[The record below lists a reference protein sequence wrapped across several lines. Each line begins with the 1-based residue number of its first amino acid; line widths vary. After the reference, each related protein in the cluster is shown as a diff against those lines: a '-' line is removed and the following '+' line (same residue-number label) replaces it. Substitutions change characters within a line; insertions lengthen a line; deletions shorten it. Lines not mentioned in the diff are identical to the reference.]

1 MTAYSMESHNHA
13 DVVTGIAAKIA
24 EGANVSPLDLQA
36 LSEAAFSHMV
46 DIPLLDRTYLQQEHV
61 ECPGTCK
68 LVRYVGMV
76 QDMLDTEFY
85 LSERQG
91 KPTHYRDLY
100 HDNDEQDSDDFLSS
114 DLADRLAERTPLVIV
129 PIPFGSE
136 WFLEKLQQERRPTNQ
151 NQDEYTSTMTPCVG
165 ATTDSRSTKKRD
177 RDMEN
182 PSAEPLSKPRLDDD
196 DGDDDEPCVVPNDD
210 SMECEGTS
218 GTEPNQQESSDT
230 TTTTSSDWWPAG
242 CMGSHTDHCPVLA
255 KLYYDR
261 NPKNTQRRLRLND
274 LVELIGVV
282 SVDPLEADFSS
293 QQQQQQQQQQVA
305 DDLYFEE
312 AFADRLVLPP
322 PSQLPRLH
330 VLTFNLMDLDQVTK
344 RVMVGSGDLGQEQ
357 DEQPSISLQDYD
369 DSMED
374 CRMQATRMLSEA
386 LLHDNVVSEATLM
399 ALLSMAQ
406 RTLLPSQTDD
416 DMPPCWEC
424 VSTPTEEATLGCA
437 SLNIQV
443 PCASS
448 CLALYQQLQSVLEDI
463 CPIVASIDLTREAL
477 NNNNTDLRL
486 TAPRKDSQG
495 HMLASPLQLPKGST
509 VLIHMGNMTEGALS
523 PSGQETLCALQTLVT
538 SHKVPYTFDGV
549 LIKYPFE
556 ADYRVIVVSS
566 KVSSKGR
573 ATKPQKKSKL
583 LPCALQVSM
592 DVPASSSNLD
602 RALSPIHRDRL
613 RRYLANCRCAS
624 TDDAPKRTRTL
635 PGGANNVAL
644 SKQVLERA
652 QADFIQRRVAT
663 RGSDNDLVTEE
674 DFHRWLILTRL
685 QGRSRNGERGATI
698 QDWERS
704 LKLDD
709 AMKLSHS

>member
-24 EGANVSPLDLQA
+24 EGTNVSPLDLQA
-36 LSEAAFSHMV
+36 LSDAAFSHKA
-46 DIPLLDRTYLQQEHV
+46 DIPLLDRPYLQHDHV
-61 ECPGTCK
+61 ERPGTCK
-68 LVRYVGMV
+68 LVRYIGMV
-76 QDMLDTEFY
+76 QDMLDTEYY
-85 LSERQG
+85 LSELQG
-91 KPTHYRDLY
+91 KPTHYRDLCHY
-100 HDNDEQDSDDFLSS
+100 NGGEQDSDDLLSS
-114 DLADRLAERTPLVIV
+114 DLAGRLAERTPLVIV

-151 NQDEYTSTMTPCVG
+151 NQDEDESSTMTPCVE
-165 ATTDSRSTKKRD
+165 TTTTNVRSTKKRD
-177 RDMEN
+177 RDMDT
-182 PSAEPLSKPRLDDD
+182 PSAEPLSKPRI
-196 DGDDDEPCVVPNDD
+196 DGDDDDNDKPCVISNDD
-210 SMECEGTS
+210 SMECEGTGGS
-218 GTEPNQQESSDT
+218 TEQNQQESSDTT

-242 CMGSHTDHCPVLA
+242 CMGSHTEHCPVLA
-255 KLYYDR
+255 KLYYDC

-282 SVDPLEADFSS
+282 SVDPLEADFSN
-293 QQQQQQQQQQVA
+293 QQQGQGKAVD
-305 DDLYFEE
+305 DDLFLQD
-312 AFADRLVLPP
+312 AFRDRLVLPP

-330 VLTFNLMDLDQVTK
+330 VLTYNLMDLDQVTK
-344 RVMVGSGDLGQEQ
+344 RVVGGSDLGQQ
-357 DEQPSISLQDYD
+357 DEQPSISMLQD
-369 DSMED
+369 DSMEH

-406 RTLLPSQTDD
+406 RTLSPQTQDD

-424 VSTPTEEATLGCA
+424 VSTPTEETTLGCA

-443 PCASS
+443 SSASS
-448 CLALYQQLQSVLEDI
+448 CLALYKQLQSVLEDI
-463 CPIVASIDLTREAL
+463 CPIVALIDLTREAL
-477 NNNNTDLRL
+477 NNNTDL

-495 HMLASPLQLPKGST
+495 RMLASPLQLPKGST

-523 PSGQETLCALQTLVT
+523 PSGQETVCALQTLVT
-538 SHKVPYTFDGV
+538 SHKVPYTFDA
-549 LIKYPFE
+549 LMKYPFE

-566 KVSSKGR
+566 VSSKGR
-573 ATKPQKKSKL
+573 ATKPLKKSKL
-583 LPCALQVSM
+583 LPCALKVSM
-592 DVPASSSNLD
+592 DVPASSSNLEE
-602 RALSPIHRDRL
+602 RGLSSFNRDRL
-613 RRYLANCRCAS
+613 RRYLANSRCAMKM
-624 TDDAPKRTRTL
+624 DDPQKRTRTL

-652 QADFIQRRVAT
+652 QNDFIQRRVAT
-663 RGSDNDLVTEE
+663 RGSDDLVTEE

-685 QGRSRNGERGATI
+685 QGRSRNDGEQRGATT

-709 AMKLSHS
+709 AMKLSYS

>member
-1 MTAYSMESHNHA
+1 MESHNH
-13 DVVTGIAAKIA
+13 VVTGIAAKID
-24 EGANVSPLDLQA
+24 EGVNVSPLDLQA
-36 LSEAAFSHMV
+36 LSEAAFSHNAG
-46 DIPLLDRTYLQQEHV
+46 IPLLDRPYLQQEHV
-61 ECPGTCK
+61 ERPGTTCK

-100 HDNDEQDSDDFLSS
+100 HDNNGGEQDSDDDILLSS
-114 DLADRLAERTPLVIV
+114 DLAGRLAERTPLVIV

-136 WFLEKLQQERRPTNQ
+136 WFLEKLQQERRPTNR
-151 NQDEYTSTMTPCVG
+151 NDESSTMTPCVE
-165 ATTDSRSTKKRD
+165 TTDARSTKKRD
-177 RDMEN
+177 RDMDT
-182 PSAEPLSKPRLDDD
+182 PATEPLSKPRLGDDD
-196 DGDDDEPCVVPNDD
+196 DDPCVVPNDD
-210 SMECEGTS
+210 TMECEGT
-218 GTEPNQQESSDT
+218 EPDQQEFSN
-230 TTTTSSDWWPAG
+230 TTSSDWWPAG

-261 NPKNTQRRLRLND
+261 DPKNTQRRLRLND

-282 SVDPLEADFSS
+282 SVDPLEADFSN
-293 QQQQQQQQQQVA
+293 QQQQGEAVE
-305 DDLYFEE
+305 DLFMQE
-312 AFADRLVLPP
+312 AFGDRLVLPP

-330 VLTFNLMDLDQVTK
+330 VLTYNLMDLDQVTK
-344 RVMVGSGDLGQEQ
+344 RVVVGSGDLEEQ
-357 DEQPSISLQDYD
+357 DEQPSISLEHA
-369 DSMED
+369 SMED
-374 CRMQATRMLSEA
+374 CPMQATHMLSEA
-386 LLHDNVVSEATLM
+386 LLHDKVVSETTLM

-406 RTLLPSQTDD
+406 RTLSPSQTDD

-424 VSTPTEEATLGCA
+424 VSTPTEESTLGCA

-443 PCASS
+443 SSVSS
-448 CLALYQQLQSVLEDI
+448 CLALYKQLQSVLEDI
-463 CPIVASIDLTREAL
+463 CPIVASIDLTRDAL
-477 NNNNTDLRL
+477 NNTL

-495 HMLASPLQLPKGST
+495 RMLASPLQLPKGST

-538 SHKVPYTFDGV
+538 SHKVPYTFDGG
-549 LIKYPFE
+549 LMKYPFE

-566 KVSSKGR
+566 VVSNKGR
-573 ATKPQKKSKL
+573 ATKPLQKKNRL

-592 DVPASSSNLD
+592 DVPASSSNLES
-602 RALSPIHRDRL
+602 LSPFHRDRL
-613 RRYLANCRCAS
+613 RRYLANCRC
-624 TDDAPKRTRTL
+624 TKMDDPKKRTRSAL

-652 QADFIQRRVAT
+652 QNDFIQRRVAT
-663 RGSDNDLVTEE
+663 RGSGDDLVTEE
-674 DFHRWLILTRL
+674 DFHRWLIMTRL
-685 QGRSRNGERGATI
+685 QARSRNDGERGATT